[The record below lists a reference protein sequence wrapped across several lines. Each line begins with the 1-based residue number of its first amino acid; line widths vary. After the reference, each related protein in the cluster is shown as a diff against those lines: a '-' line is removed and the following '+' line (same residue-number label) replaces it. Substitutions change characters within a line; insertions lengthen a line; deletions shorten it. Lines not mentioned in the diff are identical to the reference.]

1 MMAVT
6 YSFCAEIF
14 IVLNVNHFSVRFFF
28 WFVCFQFCL
37 FDKSAKFAV
46 SVLLMCGGEQSCCE
60 LRFVIICCET
70 RVNWVVCVFKCSH
83 GWIKMGWGCTEF
95 IRSKPVNVSHLSW
108 ICCVRFLLNEVNVVV
123 FVSIPGELWV
133 FAIFAPYVKASL

>member
-1 MMAVT
+1 MLAVT

-14 IVLNVNHFSVRFFF
+14 IVLNVNHFSVSFFF
-28 WFVCFQFCL
+28 LVGWFSDSSFRQICQICSLCIANVW
-37 FDKSAKFAV
+37 
-46 SVLLMCGGEQSCCE
+46 GEQSCCE

-83 GWIKMGWGCTEF
+83 GWIKMGWGCTKF